1 MDSQDMNFKEKLK
14 KWQNLFNQ
22 RLELA
27 LPASTLQPER
37 LHQAMHHSMNAGG
50 KRLRPILTLGAHEL
64 FPSTL
69 DPFPAAIAVECVHTY
84 SLIHDDL
91 PAMDNSD
98 LRRGLPSCHK
108 AYDEVTAILAGD
120 AFQPLAFEILAGSYR
135 DNPQIGIDLISILS
149 QTAGSQK
156 LVGGQMQDLLSE
168 GEEPDEESLSY
179 IHTNKTAAMIQ
190 ASLQIGFRIGAEGQN
205 MEKSAHIS
213 QLGLSLG
220 LAFQAVDDL
229 LDVTQSTSQLGKDAH
244 HDSENGKIT
253 WVTLKGED
261 EARNL
266 AVKHTHDALE
276 SLSNLGGDNQF
287 LHELIKYMLDREF

>member
-1 MDSQDMNFKEKLK
+1 MNFQEKLK

-27 LPASTLQPER
+27 LPAPTLQPQR

-69 DPFPAAIAVECVHTY
+69 DPLPAAIAVECIHTY

-120 AFQPLAFEILAGSYR
+120 AFQPLAFEILAGSYI
-135 DNPQIGIDLISILS
+135 DNPQLGI
-149 QTAGSQK
+149 
-156 LVGGQMQDLLSE
+156 E
-168 GEEPDEESLSY
+168 
-179 IHTNKTAAMIQ
+179 
-190 ASLQIGFRIGAEGQN
+190 
-205 MEKSAHIS
+205 
-213 QLGLSLG
+213 
-220 LAFQAVDDL
+220 
-229 LDVTQSTSQLGKDAH
+229 
-244 HDSENGKIT
+244 
-253 WVTLKGED
+253 
-261 EARNL
+261 
-266 AVKHTHDALE
+266 
-276 SLSNLGGDNQF
+276 
-287 LHELIKYMLDREF
+287 